1 MMPTRAF
8 QREGLLARTAPFIA
22 VAVGQAATV
31 AFQDGVD
38 RTRLVQGFVAIGVL
52 IVGIFCVP
60 WGRLPRWTDAII
72 PLAFF
77 VAIALLRDAAGGRS
91 SAVGSLVLLPVVWFA
106 LFATGREVVAG
117 VIGALAVFALPAL
130 LIGGANYP
138 RTEFDRGF
146 NLLLV
151 ASMIGFVVH
160 RLVVARASLTAELA
174 RLADTD
180 HLTGLPNRGAWIR
193 KLDQAVTLASRSN
206 QPLCVAIFDM
216 DGLKAINDSGGH
228 AAGDLAITGAASAWA
243 AAAPPLAM
251 IARLGGDEFGLIL
264 PGFDVT
270 SATAEVDALRRA
282 ALPYASSVGLA
293 QYTAPESA
301 RVLLGR
307 ADEALYAAK
316 EGGRQ
321 RTSVAAILA
330 AG

>member
-77 VAIALLRDAAGGRS
+77 VAIALLRERGRRTIISRRLACAAAGRLVRPLRNRPRGGSGSHRRPRRVRPPSIAHRRS
-91 SAVGSLVLLPVVWFA
+91 
-106 LFATGREVVAG
+106 E
-117 VIGALAVFALPAL
+117 LPAH
-130 LIGGANYP
+130 
-138 RTEFDRGF
+138 REHDRGF

-160 RLVVARASLTAELA
+160 RLVVARACRSPPKLA

-180 HLTGLPNRGAWIR
+180 HLTGLPNRGAGIR
-193 KLDQAVTLASRSN
+193 KLDQAVTL
-206 QPLCVAIFDM
+206 
-216 DGLKAINDSGGH
+216 G
-228 AAGDLAITGAASAWA
+228 
-243 AAAPPLAM
+243 
-251 IARLGGDEFGLIL
+251 
-264 PGFDVT
+264 
-270 SATAEVDALRRA
+270 
-282 ALPYASSVGLA
+282 
-293 QYTAPESA
+293 
-301 RVLLGR
+301 LGR
-307 ADEALYAAK
+307 
-316 EGGRQ
+316 
-321 RTSVAAILA
+321 TSLSVLPSSTWMA
-330 AG
+330 